1 MQVIFFTFIFHK
13 HKIIM
18 DTPNFDKIDPRVC
31 VNAKVRKLHR
41 MLNTAYQS
49 KINPFGL
56 RGSMLSI
63 LFIIGKRKGVN
74 QKTIAD
80 ALVLDQST
88 MSRDLKKLMQK
99 GWVSSTKGKDSRY
112 SQLALTE
119 DGQALLEEVT
129 PVWEAL
135 QEKIAGILGAN
146 NIQQIDQLIASV
158 KTNLTDI
165 KN

>member
-1 MQVIFFTFIFHK
+1 
-13 HKIIM
+13 M

-31 VNAKVRKLHR
+31 VNAKLRKLHR
-41 MLNTAYQS
+41 LLNTAYQN

-88 MSRDLKKLMQK
+88 MSRDLKKLIQK
-99 GWVSSTKGKDSRY
+99 GWVAKSTGKDSRY
-112 SQLALTE
+112 SQLALTQE
-119 DGQALLEEVT
+119 GHALLEEVT
-129 PVWEAL
+129 PIWEAL
-135 QEKIAGILGAN
+135 QNKITTILGDFN
-146 NIQQIDQLIASV
+146 VQQIDQITGAI
-158 KTNLTDI
+158 KANLTEL
-165 KN
+165 KK